1 MALILIVDDS
11 PTEVHVM
18 KKALE
23 KSGYRTATAND
34 GAEGVRMAREM
45 TPDLIFMDV
54 VMPGGNGYQATR
66 QLSNDPKTKTIPII
80 MVTSKGQETDKIWG
94 LRQGAVDYMVKP
106 VSPDQLVAKA
116 QATLAA

>member
-23 KSGYRTATAND
+23 KSGYQTATAND

-54 VMPGGNGYQATR
+54 VMPGVNGYQATR
-66 QLSNDPKTKTIPII
+66 TLSRRMKSFRKCF
-80 MVTSKGQETDKIWG
+80 Q
-94 LRQGAVDYMVKP
+94 
-106 VSPDQLVAKA
+106 PDHCLSWN
-116 QATLAA
+116 LISCWWNIR